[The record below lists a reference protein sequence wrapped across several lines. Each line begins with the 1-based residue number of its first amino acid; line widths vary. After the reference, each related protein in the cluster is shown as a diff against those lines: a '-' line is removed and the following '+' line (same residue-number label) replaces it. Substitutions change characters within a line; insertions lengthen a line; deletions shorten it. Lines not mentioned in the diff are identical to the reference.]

1 LSPSS
6 LQQQPS
12 GPVNGSNVAN
22 TFIPARSTQPQ
33 PPSSQAKS
41 QPALN
46 QAQGQSSKPQALKR
60 STPFSEVRQAFASH
74 IQPPNG
80 PNRGSA
86 PLKKQPESSQNFR
99 APLTSTPYERRPPS
113 VNGSPASTVPP
124 WSPLPPGWEKRKGAG
139 GKSIY
144 YNRNTSITT
153 SERPTS
159 GQQGQPT
166 QFSTLKK
173 PATVSEPSRAISR
186 KVDSDSEDILQSF
199 RVPEVKSIKFNA
211 VIDGFTA
218 ARSSPQPVSQPNL
231 TTNANHQKKQ
241 SYEPNDVK
249 RVKTVLPSSPRPPSS
264 PVANPPTLQPQ
275 VNGNHQRQSQR
286 ESKPP
291 KRFVTEKPQLAKPRP
306 PKPTTLSPSR
316 PSTPTFEPRQRKANT
331 PPRSQISVV
340 IPISQHKSKQNA
352 FNLEE
357 DQGRKSRLLRDM
369 KRDVA
374 VARARA
380 KSVERYFGT
389 TGFSEIYGTSSDE
402 ERLRRI
408 HKLQPRAKKV
418 KRKNIKLDWG
428 TAQPTTPFRPQELIH
443 PRDQIKDISKTTVL
457 TTSGP
462 PLTFVNDVNDRQLNG
477 KFQFI
482 SEYVIR
488 EGVKY
493 QPAHQYA
500 HVNCS
505 DTCGGVCS
513 PTMCSCMRNDK
524 VHRSTEP
531 VRTYRH
537 RADGLIVLSDE
548 WMSKKVSTRSE
559 TISEIMECN
568 NNCRCDAGCYNRV
581 VQRGRTLPLEVFMTE
596 TCGFGIRCPQNIVK
610 GQFIDVYLGELV
622 TESMLERREKAAE
635 EGEPSYLFSLDWFN
649 EKGNTI
655 FYQIDGANFGT
666 PMRFVNHSCNANCAV
681 FSVML
686 KEYDQSIYG
695 LAVFALK
702 EIPAMTELT
711 LDYAPLIEEEEDLF
725 TDRVICQCGEKN
737 CRGWLWPKSTKRAR
751 RRKMVRG

>member
-1 LSPSS
+1 MNSS
-6 LQQQPS
+6 TTP
-12 GPVNGSNVAN
+12 
-22 TFIPARSTQPQ
+22 TIP
-33 PPSSQAKS
+33 
-41 QPALN
+41 L
-46 QAQGQSSKPQALKR
+46 
-60 STPFSEVRQAFASH
+60 
-74 IQPPNG
+74 
-80 PNRGSA
+80 
-86 PLKKQPESSQNFR
+86 
-99 APLTSTPYERRPPS
+99 
-113 VNGSPASTVPP
+113 
-124 WSPLPPGWEKRKGAG
+124 WSPLPPGWEKRKSAG

-144 YNRNTSITT
+144 YNRNTAITT
-153 SERPTS
+153 FERPTS
-159 GQQGQPT
+159 HQQGQLA
-166 QFSTLKK
+166 QSSTLKE
-173 PATVSEPSRAISR
+173 PATVGEQSRAVSR
-186 KVDSDSEDILQSF
+186 KFDSDSEDILQSF
-199 RVPEVKSIKFNA
+199 RLPEVKSIKFNA
-211 VIDGFTA
+211 DIGGFTA
-218 ARSSPQPVSQPNL
+218 ARSSPQPVSQPKA
-231 TTNANHQKKQ
+231 TQNAPHREKQ
-241 SYEPNDVK
+241 SYDQRDVEQ
-249 RVKTVLPSSPRPPSS
+249 VKTLTPSSSG
-264 PVANPPTLQPQ
+264 ANPPTPQPQ
-275 VNGNHQRQSQR
+275 LNSTHRRQSQR
-286 ESKPP
+286 ESKAPE
-291 KRFVTEKPQLAKPRP
+291 RLVTEKPQLAKPRP
-306 PKPTTLSPSR
+306 PKPTALLSR
-316 PSTPTFEPRQRKANT
+316 PATPAFEPRQRKAST

-340 IPISQHKSKQNA
+340 IPTSQHKSKQDA
-352 FNLEE
+352 FSLEE

-369 KRDVA
+369 KRDVT
-374 VARARA
+374 VARERA

-389 TGFSEIYGTSSDE
+389 TGFSEIYGTVSDE

-428 TAQPTTPFRPQELIH
+428 TAQPTTPFRSQELIH
-443 PRDQIKDISKTTVL
+443 PRDQIRDISKTTVL

-462 PLTFVNDVNDRQLNG
+462 PLTFANDVNDRQLNG

-493 QPAHQYA
+493 QPAHQHA

-513 PTMCSCMRNDK
+513 PTTCSCMRNDK

-568 NNCRCDAGCYNRV
+568 NNCHCEEDCYNRV

-649 EKGNTI
+649 EKGNTV

-702 EIPAMTELT
+702 DIPATTELT